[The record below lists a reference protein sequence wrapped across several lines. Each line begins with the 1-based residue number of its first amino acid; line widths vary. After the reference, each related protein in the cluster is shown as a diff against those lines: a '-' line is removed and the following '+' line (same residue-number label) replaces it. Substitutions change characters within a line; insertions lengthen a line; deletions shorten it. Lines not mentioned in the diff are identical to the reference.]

1 MAQHVTDRAESAATL
16 ELLDWVASRPRSYPE
31 TIEAWRTSCPRLT
44 IWEDALEGGLVRVL
58 RVGGGKASSVSLTA
72 RGRAALDAR

>member
-1 MAQHVTDRAESAATL
+1 MAQHPTDRTESAATL
-16 ELLDWVASRPRSYPE
+16 ELLDWVASGPRSYPE

-44 IWEDALEGGLVRVL
+44 IWEDALQDGLVQVVRN
-58 RVGGGKASSVSLTA
+58 GGGKASRVSLTV